1 MASEQSV
8 AEHRSQRNIVALASV
23 DSAEKNTDLSRQV
36 QRNGAP
42 VVQDRGGDTASLLS
56 AASPPAAGAGRS
68 GSPVMPPA
76 SASNPT
82 ITTTT
87 TSITTTVTSTTTT
100 ASQQRVRL
108 LGDYPKA
115 PGTVWDH
122 FERNALLVQSTLYN
136 NTCGAQLVRQILS
149 IPCTTSFYPADEEFI
164 NKFIE
169 VVKKTLVSKEDV
181 DRLST
186 ERASWFSHQMHAS
199 PVKQE
204 ELSVWI
210 KIFDRA
216 LMLAEALHGE
226 NDQGKGGKVDKL
238 RKLIDEA
245 RKKLVRIHL
254 GDKIYDDPSWSGHA
268 GNASSVPKAD
278 SARRPRA
285 ASMTVSSTPASPGR
299 ARKAP
304 PQLPEENSPDFTSK
318 KEALLSWKKKAN
330 KKFEKNH
337 VDFSLLRFLERSLE
351 AIIKDRPDL
360 ARTAYKFVAS
370 LVFAQS
376 TRSIGFADA
385 VVETTESKLVH
396 INEILILCEKL
407 KAVVRHDS
415 AASEQ
420 DKRYSQAWLSFFH
433 HVGVLMK
440 FRRDDRETPL
450 RTSDDMN
457 QPLVDC
463 ENAYDALLKAKR
475 EADDLLRKQDGK
487 AYATE
492 KSDRAKKRRLKS
504 LSMDFQRP
512 GKEKKAAQSSVARD
526 TDAISSIRRD
536 DIIKPARTREK
547 IADDGLSVKTKAR
560 TAKAIRQDQAG
571 IPRTSRQAEDSPD
584 RSYSPTTGPTSP
596 RTASKPVKKTN
607 LSEATQQE
615 AGPVRAGEKKK
626 SKAKTTQQQDQTN
639 AQARETR
646 NPDTPRESGKEK
658 KERKEK
664 RVEKAEKAEKVQN
677 KDTASKR
684 KKDD

>member
-8 AEHRSQRNIVALASV
+8 AEHRSQRNSLALASV

-36 QRNGAP
+36 QGNGAP
-42 VVQDRGGDTASLLS
+42 VVQDRDGDTASLLS
-56 AASPPAAGAGRS
+56 AASPPAAGAARL
-68 GSPVMPPA
+68 GSPRRPTVTA
-76 SASNPT
+76 SYPT

-87 TSITTTVTSTTTT
+87 TSTTTTVTSTTTT
-100 ASQQRVRL
+100 ASQQRVML
-108 LGDYPKA
+108 FAYDVQA
-115 PGTVWDH
+115 PWPAWDH
-122 FERNALLVQSTLYN
+122 YTACAHSIHSTLHN
-136 NTCGAQLVRQILS
+136 NTCGAQLVRQILR
-149 IPCTTSFYPADEEFI
+149 IPCTTNFYPADESFI
-164 NKFIE
+164 DEFIE

-181 DRLST
+181 KGLSE
-186 ERASWFSHQMHAS
+186 ERASWFSHQTRAS

-210 KIFDRA
+210 TIFDCA
-216 LMLAEALHGE
+216 LMLAEALHWE
-226 NDQGKGGKVDKL
+226 NDQGTGGKVDKL

-278 SARRPRA
+278 SAQRPRA
-285 ASMTVSSTPASPGR
+285 ASMTVSATPASPGR
-299 ARKAP
+299 AKKAP
-304 PQLPEENSPDFTSK
+304 PQLPEENSSDFSSK
-318 KEALLSWKKKAN
+318 QEALLSWKKKAN
-330 KKFEKNH
+330 KKFEKHH
-337 VDFSLLRFLERSLE
+337 VDLSLLRFLERSLE
-351 AIIKDRPDL
+351 AIIKDRPYL
-360 ARTAYKFVAS
+360 PLIAYKFVAS
-370 LVFAQS
+370 VVFAEW
-376 TRSIGFADA
+376 TRPMSIADA
-385 VVETTESKLVH
+385 VVETTESELGYV
-396 INEILILCEKL
+396 NEILSLCEKL

-415 AASEQ
+415 AASEE

-440 FRRDDRETPL
+440 FRRDNRETPL
-450 RTSDDMN
+450 RTSFDTT

-475 EADDLLRKQDGK
+475 EADDLLRRQDRK
-487 AYATE
+487 AHATE
-492 KSDRAKKRRLKS
+492 KSDRAKERRLKS
-504 LSMDFQRP
+504 FSMDFQRP
-512 GKEKKAAQSSVARD
+512 GKEKKAAQPSVARD

-536 DIIKPARTREK
+536 DIINPAKTREK
-547 IADDGLSVKTKAR
+547 TADDGLSVKAKAR
-560 TAKAIRQDQAG
+560 TAKAIRQDQGG

-584 RSYSPTTGPTSP
+584 HSHSPTTGPTSP
-596 RTASKPVKKTN
+596 RAASKPVKKIN

-615 AGPVRAGEKKK
+615 AGPIRAGEKKK

-639 AQARETR
+639 AEVRETR
-646 NPDTPRESGKEK
+646 NPATPRESGKEK

-664 RVEKAEKAEKVQN
+664 RVEKAEKAEN